1 MGKFINTQYSGA
13 VDSLTDFHKDLLDQ
27 DFYQFTSNGQKPV
40 KCTYY
45 NLNKQESTLDPGS
58 KLIYSEMGEDSPLRF
73 DRIKNLYIYGMPRLE
88 INLENGEFGMESSD
102 LTGESYILP
111 YQFTPTDND
120 FFSIFHIGK
129 PWLFRVTDASMAML
143 KDGTQAWKINWELDR
158 TTDREILN
166 NIVKDFTFIEATPGT
181 TTKRIIQDDNLELAK
196 DVDNTAESVR
206 NYFNDLFY
214 SEKVQTYIYKF
225 YTESNM
231 YDPYAI
237 EFIIRN
243 KLMQASGSDYV
254 YVEHQAPTN
263 PHFAITYDRSIFKAF
278 EMKDKEKF
286 REYYYQAQ
294 ADFINDPRTIFS
306 TRYEE
311 YFMLNYNVVH
321 EPNGPLNPRRII
333 PIIEEELIDR
343 IEREAYYNEQE
354 EYDRLYL
361 NIIIKYFNN
370 RDIKPEDYKYFD
382 SLDYTP
388 TYQLFYYLLFIL
400 FVLDYYTNKLLN

>member
-13 VDSLTDFHKDLLDQ
+13 VDNLTDFHKDLLDQ
-27 DFYQFTSNGQKPV
+27 DFYQFTSNGQKPS

-88 INLENGEFGMESSD
+88 INLENGEYGMESSD

-111 YQFTPTDND
+111 DQFTPTDND
-120 FFSIFHIGK
+120 FFSIYHTGK

-158 TTDREILN
+158 TTDREILK

-196 DVDNTAESVR
+196 DIDNTAESVR

-214 SEKVQTYIYKF
+214 SDKVQTYIYKF
-225 YTESNM
+225 YTESRM

-278 EMKDKEKF
+278 EMKDKDKF

-294 ADFINDPRTIFS
+294 ADFIDDPKTIFS

-321 EPNGPLNPRRII
+321 APNGPLNPRRII

-343 IEREAYYNEQE
+343 IEKEAYYDTQE
-354 EYDRLYL
+354 EHERAYL

-370 RDIKPEDYKYFD
+370 RDIVKEDYSYFD

>member
-13 VDSLTDFHKDLLDQ
+13 VDNITDFHKALLDQ

-45 NLNKQESTLDPGS
+45 NVNKQESTIDPGS
-58 KLIYSEMGEDSPLRF
+58 KLIYAEMGQESPLRF
-73 DRIKNLYIYGMPRLE
+73 DRIKNVYIYGMPRLE
-88 INLENGEFGMESSD
+88 VNLENGEFGMESSE

-111 YQFTPTDND
+111 DQFTPTDND
-120 FFSIFHIGK
+120 FFSVIHTNK
-129 PWLFRVTDASMAML
+129 NWLFRVTDASMAML

-158 TTDREILN
+158 TTDQEILN
-166 NIVKDFTFIEATPGT
+166 NIAKKYTYVEATPGT
-181 TTKRIIQDDNLELAK
+181 VTKRIVLDDNLELAK
-196 DVDNTAESVR
+196 DIDNVAESVR

-214 SEKVQTYIYKF
+214 SDKVQTYIYKY
-225 YTESNM
+225 YTESRM

-254 YVEHQAPTN
+254 YVEHQARTN
-263 PHFAITYDRSIFKAF
+263 ATFGITYDRSIFKAF
-278 EMKDKEKF
+278 EIRDKEKF

-294 ADFINDPRTIFS
+294 ADFIDDPRSIFS
-306 TRYEE
+306 TRFEQ

-333 PIIEEELIDR
+333 PIMKEELIDR
-343 IEREAYYNEQE
+343 IEHEVYYDEQE
-354 EYDRLYL
+354 DHDKLYL
-361 NIIIKYFNN
+361 NIIIKYFNGK
-370 RDIKPEDYKYFD
+370 DIEPKDYSYFD
-382 SLDYTP
+382 SMDYTP
-388 TYQLFYYLLFIL
+388 TVELFYNLLFLI
-400 FVLDYYTNKLLN
+400 FVLDYYTSKLLN